1 MVADSAR
8 RVDRRIAAMSEDRS
22 DRDAVTTE
30 EAAKPLGASARST
43 RLILLFARLLFMALV
58 LATPALV
65 IGSRVNAGEPGNA
78 ILVIGLTLASGALGL
93 IVVVID
99 TMTPNK
105 RLASIFGIY
114 LGICLGLVGAYAIG
128 TLLDSILAAWG
139 LKETNAAL
147 YIGLAKVSIGLILCY
162 IAVSVV
168 MTTKDD
174 FRLVIPYVEFSK
186 QNRGVRPMLL
196 DTSAIIDGRILEL
209 AESGAVDAPL
219 VVLQAVVD
227 ELQKLSDSSDRGKRS
242 RGRRGLDMVARLQS
256 SPRVDLSLEEA
267 AIDRGS
273 ADRGDVDRGLVDVAK
288 LRGYRIVT
296 TDSGLAKV
304 AEIAGVVAVNVNRLA
319 GALRAH
325 AAAGD
330 RLEVELTRVGEN
342 PTQGV
347 GYLADGTMVVV
358 EGGAGRIGD
367 TVGTTVTNTLT
378 TNSGRM
384 VFARI
389 EETQPDPGTAASM
402 AARATAQPKH
412 REGPPGRDD
421 ERPTGRNPRR

>member
-8 RVDRRIAAMSEDRS
+8 PVDRRIARMNEDRS
-22 DRDAVTTE
+22 ERNDAP
-30 EAAKPLGASARST
+30 EAEPAAALGQSARST

-65 IGSRVNAGEPGNA
+65 IGSRVNTAEPGNTL
-78 ILVIGLTLASGALGL
+78 LVIGLTLASGALGL

-128 TLLDSILAAWG
+128 TLLDSILSAWG

-147 YIGLAKVSIGLILCY
+147 YLGLAKVSIGLILCY

-168 MTTKDD
+168 LSTKDD

-209 AESGAVDAPL
+209 AESGALDAPC
-219 VVLQAVVD
+219 VVLQAVID
-227 ELQKLSDSSDRGKRS
+227 ELQSLSDSGDKGKRS
-242 RGRRGLDMVARLQS
+242 RGRRGLDMISRLQS
-256 SPRVDLSLEEA
+256 SPRIDLTVEEA
-267 AIDRGS
+267 AVN
-273 ADRGDVDRGLVDVAK
+273 AANVDRGLVEIAK

-296 TDSGLAKV
+296 TDTGLSKV
-304 AEIAGVVAVNVNRLA
+304 AEIAGVPAININRLA
-319 GALRAH
+319 GAMRAQ
-325 AAAGD
+325 AIAGD
-330 RLEVELTRVGEN
+330 RLEVELTRTGEN
-342 PTQGV
+342 PAQGV

-358 EGGAGRIGD
+358 EGGAGRIGE
-367 TVGTTVTNTLT
+367 TVSTVVTNTLT
-378 TNSGRM
+378 TNAGRLI
-384 VFARI
+384 FARVDALPP
-389 EETQPDPGTAASM
+389 EPGTAESM
-402 AARATAQPKH
+402 AAKATAQPKH
-412 REGPPGRDD
+412 REAGPTRDD
-421 ERPTGRNPRR
+421 DRPSGRNPRRS

>member
-1 MVADSAR
+1 MN
-8 RVDRRIAAMSEDRS
+8 EDRS
-22 DRDAVTTE
+22 ARDTAPEAEPAAV
-30 EAAKPLGASARST
+30 LSGSARST

-65 IGSRVNAGEPGNA
+65 IGSRVDTAEPGNA
-78 ILVIGLTLASGALGL
+78 LLVIGLTLASGALGL

-114 LGICLGLVGAYAIG
+114 LGICLGLVGAYAVG
-128 TLLDSILAAWG
+128 TLLDSILSAWG

-147 YIGLAKVSIGLILCY
+147 YLGLAKVSIGLILCY

-168 MTTKDD
+168 LSTKDD

-209 AESGAVDAPL
+209 AESAALDAPF

-227 ELQKLSDSSDRGKRS
+227 ELQKLSDSGDKGKRS
-242 RGRRGLDMVARLQS
+242 RGRRGLDMIAKLQA
-256 SPRVDLSLEEA
+256 SPRVDLTVEEA
-267 AIDRGS
+267 AVN
-273 ADRGDVDRGLVDVAK
+273 AANVDRGLVDVAK

-296 TDSGLAKV
+296 TDSGLAKI
-304 AEIAGVVAVNVNRLA
+304 AEIAGVVAVNLNQIA
-319 GALRAH
+319 GAMRAQ
-325 AAAGD
+325 AIAGD
-330 RLEVELTRVGEN
+330 RLELELTRAGEN

-358 EGGAGRIGD
+358 EGGAGRIGE
-367 TVGTTVTNTLT
+367 TVSTVVTNTLT
-378 TNSGRM
+378 TSAGRLI
-384 VFARI
+384 FARVDAAPP
-389 EETQPDPGTAASM
+389 EPGTAESM

-412 REGPPGRDD
+412 REPSPMRDED
-421 ERPTGRNPRR
+421 RPSGRNPRRS

>member
-168 MTTKDD
+168 MTTK
-174 FRLVIPYVEFSK
+174 EW
-186 QNRGVRPMLL
+186 
-196 DTSAIIDGRILEL
+196 
-209 AESGAVDAPL
+209 
-219 VVLQAVVD
+219 
-227 ELQKLSDSSDRGKRS
+227 
-242 RGRRGLDMVARLQS
+242 MVARRWECRWYHS
-256 SPRVDLSLEEA
+256 S
-267 AIDRGS
+267 
-273 ADRGDVDRGLVDVAK
+273 
-288 LRGYRIVT
+288 T
-296 TDSGLAKV
+296 T
-304 AEIAGVVAVNVNRLA
+304 R
-319 GALRAH
+319 
-325 AAAGD
+325 
-330 RLEVELTRVGEN
+330 
-342 PTQGV
+342 
-347 GYLADGTMVVV
+347 
-358 EGGAGRIGD
+358 
-367 TVGTTVTNTLT
+367 
-378 TNSGRM
+378 
-384 VFARI
+384 
-389 EETQPDPGTAASM
+389 
-402 AARATAQPKH
+402 
-412 REGPPGRDD
+412 
-421 ERPTGRNPRR
+421 

>member
-1 MVADSAR
+1 MNEERRERENAPDAEPSA
-8 RVDRRIAAMSEDRS
+8 ALA
-22 DRDAVTTE
+22 
-30 EAAKPLGASARST
+30 PSARST

-65 IGSRVNAGEPGNA
+65 IGSRVNTAEPGNTL
-78 ILVIGLTLASGALGL
+78 LVIGLTLASGALGL

-128 TLLDSILAAWG
+128 TLLDSILSAWG

-147 YIGLAKVSIGLILCY
+147 YLGLAKVSIGLILCY

-168 MTTKDD
+168 LSTKDD

-209 AESGAVDAPL
+209 AESGALDAPF

-227 ELQKLSDSSDRGKRS
+227 ELQKLSDSSDKGKRS
-242 RGRRGLDMVARLQS
+242 RGRRGLDMVSRLQA
-256 SPRVDLSLEEA
+256 SPRIDLTVEEA
-267 AIDRGS
+267 AIDGAS
-273 ADRGDVDRGLVDVAK
+273 VDRGLVDVAK

-296 TDSGLAKV
+296 TDSGLAKI
-304 AEIAGVVAVNVNRLA
+304 AEIAGVVAVNVNRIA
-319 GALRAH
+319 GAMRAQ
-325 AAAGD
+325 AIAGE
-330 RLEVELTRVGEN
+330 RLDIELTRTGEN

-358 EGGAGRIGD
+358 EGGAGRIGE
-367 TVGTTVTNTLT
+367 TVSAVVTNTLT
-378 TNSGRM
+378 TSAGRLI
-384 VFARI
+384 FAKVDATPP
-389 EETQPDPGTAASM
+389 EPGSAESM

-412 REGPPGRDD
+412 RDPSPPRDD
-421 ERPTGRNPRR
+421 DRPSGRNPRRS